1 VNAVTRSSVPEGSVP
16 GISSAP
22 NRTVIAINTA
32 RYALEPK
39 GRSGPGE
46 SDVLRGHE
54 VLLDAELAALYGVS
68 TKRLN
73 ELAPCSV
80 KA

>member
-1 VNAVTRSSVPEGSVP
+1 MVQAAAAG
-16 GISSAP
+16 P